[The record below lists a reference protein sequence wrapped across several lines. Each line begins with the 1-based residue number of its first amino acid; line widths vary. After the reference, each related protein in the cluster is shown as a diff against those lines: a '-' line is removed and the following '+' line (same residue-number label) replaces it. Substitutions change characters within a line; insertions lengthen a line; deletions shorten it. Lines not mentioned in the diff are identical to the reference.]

1 MTESEH
7 AYEVIR
13 YCTDEYLSYIRNISA
28 RVQSCRDDIEML
40 QSRLMPGAVRYDG
53 VGGGTR
59 QDIADVLQRIDELKA
74 RWADSMS
81 EWEREWALCRELCS
95 PGHPERYV
103 LFKHEVEWRGLTW
116 DEVSARF
123 KANPARYAY
132 LAYEP
137 VTLRKMAR
145 KGRVEL
151 YEAMPER
158 WRSMTIPDAMG

>member
-74 RWADSMS
+74 RWADSMR
-81 EWEREWALCRELCS
+81 EWEREWALCR
-95 PGHPERYV
+95 
-103 LFKHEVEWRGLTW
+103 
-116 DEVSARF
+116 
-123 KANPARYAY
+123 
-132 LAYEP
+132 
-137 VTLRKMAR
+137 
-145 KGRVEL
+145 
-151 YEAMPER
+151 
-158 WRSMTIPDAMG
+158 